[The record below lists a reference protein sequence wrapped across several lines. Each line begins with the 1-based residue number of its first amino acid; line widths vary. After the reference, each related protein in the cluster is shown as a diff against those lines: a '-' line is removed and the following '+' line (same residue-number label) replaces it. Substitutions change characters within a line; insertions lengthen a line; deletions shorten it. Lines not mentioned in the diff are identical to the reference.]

1 MRFHCLGV
9 QHTITNKEYVA
20 CAFTQKVLKFCEMM
34 SRRGHTIIHYG
45 HEDSEVLCTEHVTVV
60 SRDVFNKVYGIHDH
74 RKKLFKFDL
83 HDEVYTTF
91 NTNTIDEIS
100 KRKQPGDFLLA
111 FWGTGHQ
118 TITNAH
124 QELIVVEPGIGYTHT
139 YAPYKVFESYAI
151 YHAYLTLAKAESCF
165 VQPSE
170 YERDAIIPNYFDP
183 KDFDFTPEL
192 KEDYFLFVGRIGVA
206 KGLGRAIAMTK
217 ALGVRLI
224 VAGQNAEAGFREEG
238 YWPIPDHVTCVGY
251 VGVEERKRLMARAR
265 AVVCFSTFVEPFCGV
280 HVEAMFSGTPVITS
294 DWGAMTEFNIHGVT
308 GFRCR
313 TLEQLIEAGRNI
325 HTIRPE
331 ACREWAMSK
340 FSTDVIAV
348 EYEKYFARLEGPA
361 EYEERPFAE
370 RLIASIQKHTGTKS
384 IKCMRSYPKV
394 YSTVIKTRGL
404 DSPEHDTILA
414 LEYGQDFSDPD
425 KLVLDIWNDMKSKGN
440 VLVWSSAQH
449 HGRNAQ
455 PKQYWVDKFTN
466 IGFVHDVELEK
477 KVMDDML
484 EGYHMGWFIQN
495 GLVFRTQEIDY
506 ATLQR
511 EEQPFADRLGPCLVK
526 LLHPKKFLDIGCGP
540 GMHVKV
546 MNKLGIES
554 LGIEIDT
561 RAQDPL
567 IRNESLLEL
576 HGKYKADVVM
586 SLEVAEHIPSIHNDD
601 IVQNVYESIEPGGT
615 LIWTAA
621 HPGQGGVGHINCQQ
635 RDYWIEKF
643 KNRGLFHDIDTEN
656 NIKCEIL
663 NGYHMGWF
671 IQNLIVFKKSS
682 TRIAIWTDLSW
693 ALGRI
698 AENIKKNISC
708 EVDMY
713 DYRYSDQIFK
723 DETWKRYDKIYAK
736 SDIFHMDIPDE
747 LKKKLIVTIHCPT
760 FEHEYFKEYI
770 ENWTGVTYTGVSY
783 ETCENMR
790 NIGIPNVI
798 WTPFGA
804 DLDMFHNTFL
814 VKGPIRRIGI
824 NGAFHKHATPAYTK
838 TKGLY
843 MFQEICKLL
852 NAEPIFLI
860 DRTTNIYDG
869 IDLLICCSEF
879 EAGPLGIFEAAAC
892 GIPVLTRPVGNVR
905 HIKGIATFDTTE
917 DAVRQ
922 ITTWNDNISILE
934 EYTKTVTHEVR
945 INWSMNKLIKEHL
958 VPCITQRTNIQNIP
972 VVYMHTGNPER
983 KKNMERTLIGFS
995 NVTCHWSKYKSPR
1008 PYHEAYNKDLID
1020 ILGRTPLPFIFMEDD
1035 CSRTEWFRTDI
1046 DIPIDTDALYIGNS
1060 EWSMIPG
1067 KDIGTLETLSY
1078 HEKGNGLVKVD
1089 NMLGMHGV
1097 LIYSERWR
1105 KNLLDCCRMGINQ
1118 DVALARTMKEF
1129 NVYALHDPI
1138 VYQDPAVG
1146 GTQTP
1151 VTFKNIPR
1159 YTNNLDFNILDFIEI
1174 GTSDFNTEIES
1185 AQGKRGL
1192 SVEPIKRYL
1201 DALPDVEGVA
1211 KECAAISNYDGH
1223 LNIYSITPETITTY
1237 NLPDWLRGCNSVN
1250 NYHPTCL
1257 RLVLEK
1263 HLDERKVFEVERV
1276 PVMTFGTLVKKHN
1289 IHGCRYLKIDTEG
1302 HDVVIVD
1309 SYLDYVDAGEFPL
1322 VPKIRFEANCLTDNT
1337 VIERILQR
1345 LSGYGYNDW
1354 VRDGDDIVIERL

>member
-1 MRFHCLGV
+1 VYAYIILIFIHDQFEMRFHCLAV
-9 QHTITNKEYVA
+9 QHTITNKEYIA

-34 SRRGHTIIHYG
+34 SYRGHTIIHYG
-45 HEDSEVLCTEHVTVV
+45 HEDSEVVCTEHVTVMP
-60 SRDVFNKVYGIHDH
+60 RDVFNKVYGVYDH
-74 RKKLFKFDL
+74 RHKLFV
-83 HDEVYTTF
+83 HNQQDEVYTTF
-91 NTNTIDEIS
+91 NTNAINEIS

-118 TITNAH
+118 AITNAH
-124 QELIVVEPGIGYTHT
+124 QDLIIVEPGIGYSYT

-151 YHAYLTLAKAESCF
+151 YHAYLTLTKVAHCF

-224 VAGQNAEAGFREEG
+224 VAGQNAETGFREEG

-251 VGVEERKRLMARAR
+251 VGVDERKRLMARAR

-394 YSTVIKTRGL
+394 YSTIIKTRGL

-414 LEYGQDFSDPD
+414 LEYGQDFTDPD
-425 KLVLDIWNDMKSKGN
+425 KLVFDIWNDMKSNGD
-440 VLVWSSAQH
+440 VLVWSSAQN
-449 HGRNAQ
+449 HGPNAQ
-455 PKQYWVDKFTN
+455 PKQYWIDKFTN
-466 IGFVHDVELEK
+466 IGFVHDVEIEK
-477 KVMDDML
+477 KIMDDML
-484 EGYHMGWFIQN
+484 NGYHMGWFIQN
-495 GLVFRTQEIDY
+495 GLIFRKIRKIKI
-506 ATLQR
+506 AVWS
-511 EEQPFADRLGPCLVK
+511 EQK
-526 LLHPKKFLDIGCGP
+526 
-540 GMHVKV
+540 
-546 MNKLGIES
+546 
-554 LGIEIDT
+554 
-561 RAQDPL
+561 
-567 IRNESLLEL
+567 
-576 HGKYKADVVM
+576 
-586 SLEVAEHIPSIHNDD
+586 
-601 IVQNVYESIEPGGT
+601 
-615 LIWTAA
+615 
-621 HPGQGGVGHINCQQ
+621 
-635 RDYWIEKF
+635 
-643 KNRGLFHDIDTEN
+643 
-656 NIKCEIL
+656 
-663 NGYHMGWF
+663 
-671 IQNLIVFKKSS
+671 
-682 TRIAIWTDLSW
+682 W

-698 AENIKKNISC
+698 ARSIKKYLKSAS
-708 EVDMY
+708 VDLY
-713 DYRYSDQIFK
+713 DWTVWDDNLRLFEKDGGLWNTYDWIITKNDVFEFEKHFK
-723 DETWKRYDKIYAK
+723 RSMPNGLLE
-736 SDIFHMDIPDE
+736 
-747 LKKKLIVTIHCPT
+747 KLIVISHCPR
-760 FEHEYFKEYI
+760 FNCSQFYEPLRVLNGPVY
-770 ENWTGVTYTGVSY
+770 GGVSR
-783 ETCENMR
+783 ETCNEMKKLGVPEPLW
-790 NIGIPNVI
+790 I
-798 WTPFGA
+798 PFGA
-804 DLDMFHNTFL
+804 DTDVFRNTHT
-814 VKGPIRRIGI
+814 VGNIKRIGI
-824 NGAFHKHATPAYTK
+824 IGGSLRE
-838 TKGLY
+838 KGTTY
-843 MFQEICKLL
+843 SNVKGFVMFEEICKNL
-852 NAEPIFLI
+852 EVESVYIHGM
-860 DRTTNIYDG
+860 DG
-869 IDLLICCSEF
+869 DVNLYKNIDLLICCSEF

-892 GIPVLTRPVGNVR
+892 GIPVLTRPVGNAR
-905 HIKGIATFDTTE
+905 HIKGITTFDTIE

-922 ITTWNDNISILE
+922 ITTWNNNVPMLE
-934 EYTKTVTHEVR
+934 DYTKAVTHEVR
-945 INWSMNKLIKEHL
+945 TNWSMEKLIKEHF

-972 VVYMHTGNPER
+972 VVYMHTGKQER
-983 KKNMERTLIGFS
+983 KENMERTLIGFS
-995 NVTCHWSKYKSPR
+995 NVTCHVSKYKSPP

-1020 ILGRTPLPFIFMEDD
+1020 ILDRTPLPFIFMEDD
-1035 CSRTEWFRTDI
+1035 CSRTEWFKTDI

-1060 EWSMIPG
+1060 EWGVIPG
-1067 KDIGTLETLSY
+1067 KDIGTLGTLSY
-1078 HEKGNGLVKVD
+1078 HKKGNGLVKVD

-1097 LIYSERWR
+1097 IIYSERWR
-1105 KNLLDCCRMGINQ
+1105 KNLLDCCRMGIHQ
-1118 DVALARTMKEF
+1118 DVAIARTMKEF

-1257 RLVLEK
+1257 RLVLDK

-1276 PVMTFGTLVKKHN
+1276 QVMTFGTLVKKHN

-1309 SYLDYVDAGEFPL
+1309 SYLDCVDAGEFTL